1 LTATLAR
8 PLSNMDVSLIIASRD
23 RCGQLQRCLDAVACL
38 QFERPWELI
47 VVDNGSTDDTAQVI
61 QRFRANAPLEVRY
74 VLEPHPGLGN
84 AHNAGVVVARG
95 KIVAFT
101 DDDCYPEPDFLSF
114 TWSAFQDLSVGYITG
129 RITLHD
135 RSDHPITINESTTL
149 VTFPGRSFLGIGAVA
164 GANMAFRREV
174 LLEVGGFDPL
184 FGPGSLFNAEE
195 LDVASRAS
203 AAGWKGEYRP
213 EVVVRH
219 HHGRKAAD
227 APRLL
232 KSYAVGAGAHHM
244 KLLLNGEFLW
254 FLQSIYQLPR
264 RYRFSGRM
272 VAYEP
277 VGAIKY
283 AYHYLKAAL
292 CGKFGVTPGRIV
304 RSCRTHS

>member
-1 LTATLAR
+1 
-8 PLSNMDVSLIIASRD
+8 MDVSLIIATRD
-23 RCGQLQRCLDAVACL
+23 RCQQLQRCLDAVIRL
-38 QFERPWELI
+38 KFERPWELI
-47 VVDNGSTDDTAQVI
+47 VVDNGSTDETAQVI
-61 QRFRANAPLEVRY
+61 EKFRGSAPVKVRS
-74 VLEPHPGLGN
+74 VLQPQPGLGN
-84 AHNAGVVVARG
+84 AHNAGVAIALG

-101 DDDCYPEPDFLSF
+101 DDDCYPEPDLLRCI
-114 TWSAFQDLSVGYITG
+114 WSAFQDSAVGYITG
-129 RITLHD
+129 RIILHD
-135 RSDHPITINESTTL
+135 RSDHPITINESTTP

-195 LDVASRAS
+195 LDAASRAS
-203 AAGWKGEYRP
+203 AAGWRGEYRP
-213 EVVVRH
+213 DVVVRH

-232 KSYAVGAGAHHM
+232 KSYAIGAGAYHM

-272 VAYEP
+272 IAYEP

-283 AYHYLKAAL
+283 AYLCLKAAL
-292 CGKFGVTPGRIV
+292 CGRFGMMPERIV

>member
-1 LTATLAR
+1 
-8 PLSNMDVSLIIASRD
+8 MDVSLIIATRD
-23 RCGQLQRCLDAVACL
+23 RCQQLQRCLDAVIRL
-38 QFERPWELI
+38 KFERPWEFI
-47 VVDNGSTDDTAQVI
+47 VVDNGSADETAQVI
-61 QRFRANAPLEVRY
+61 QKFRGSAPVKVCS
-74 VLEPHPGLGN
+74 VLQPQPGLGN
-84 AHNAGVVVARG
+84 AHNAGVAIARG

-101 DDDCYPEPDFLSF
+101 DDDCYPEPDFLRCI
-114 TWSAFQDLSVGYITG
+114 WSAFQDSSVGYITG
-129 RITLHD
+129 RIILHD
-135 RSDHPITINESTTL
+135 RSDHPITINERTTL

-195 LDVASRAS
+195 LDAASRAS
-203 AAGWKGEYRP
+203 AAGWRGEYRP
-213 EVVVRH
+213 DVVVRH

-232 KSYAVGAGAHHM
+232 KSYAIGAGAYHM

-272 VAYEP
+272 IAYEP

-283 AYHYLKAAL
+283 AYLCLKAAL
-292 CGKFGVTPGRIV
+292 CGRFGMMPERIV